1 MFGNGSLLLLQITM
15 PYVWPFVEL
24 ELKKHRK
31 WPFMHVNK
39 VLFSN
44 SFIVAFGTVSLLKHD
59 NCRRYCI
66 WKFIIPLYTELMKS
80 LTNPRGYI

>member
-1 MFGNGSLLLLQITM
+1 MRLMLYVNGNLLLLEITM

-31 WPFMHVNK
+31 WPFMHINK

-44 SFIVAFGTVSLLKHD
+44 SSLLLLERSR
-59 NCRRYCI
+59 C
-66 WKFIIPLYTELMKS
+66 
-80 LTNPRGYI
+80 

>member
-1 MFGNGSLLLLQITM
+1 MFGNGSSLLLQITM

-31 WPFMHVNK
+31 WPVMHINK

-44 SFIVAFGTVSLLKHD
+44 SSLLLLEQSR
-59 NCRRYCI
+59 C
-66 WKFIIPLYTELMKS
+66 
-80 LTNPRGYI
+80 